1 MARLEGENDSM
12 AANGGVLSNDVCGAS
27 NAAGSTDEVIGVRA
41 GLAERVGGLGSD
53 LEWAH
58 TLR

>member
-1 MARLEGENDSM
+1 MDPWWPS
-12 AANGGVLSNDVCGAS
+12 GVLSVDVCGGS
-27 NAAGSTDEVIGVRA
+27 NAAGGIDEVIGVRA
-41 GLAERVGGLGSD
+41 GLAERVGGLSSD